1 MPGQF
6 AMLEAE
12 LSKRSKNKSE
22 PRGATTP
29 AATGPAAAT
38 APAATAPAAAT
49 LGRTPSAAPATPGQ
63 ATPPP
68 AGSLTP
74 VGFDYRKLALASPQ
88 AEFEA
93 YARSKVKTAERLG
106 QKEDVELLLAAF
118 EMGQLLLARKPEG
131 QS

>member
-1 MPGQF
+1 M
-6 AMLEAE
+6 
-12 LSKRSKNKSE
+12 SKRSKNKSE
-22 PRGATTP
+22 PRAAAATPAATTTP
-29 AATGPAAAT
+29 AASGPAS
-38 APAATAPAAAT
+38 AT
-49 LGRTPSAAPATPGQ
+49 LARTSSAPATPGQ
-63 ATPPP
+63 AAP
-68 AGSLTP
+68 AASLTP